1 MKNAETN
8 SKNYG
13 IICIIL
19 SALSFACMNLFVK
32 LAGDIPSFEK
42 CFFRNIIAFFFAL
55 AIIIKKKEKLNINKN
70 TIFPLIMRALG
81 GTMGLLC
88 NFFAIDHL
96 VIADASMLNK
106 LSPFFVL
113 IFSYL
118 ILKEKVKLYQ
128 WICIAVAFMGSL
140 FVIKPSG
147 ELLHNPASIVGI
159 LGGVGAG
166 FAYAFVRIAGKRGV
180 KGPVIIAFFSGFST
194 LVTIPIMLMDF
205 KPLGVTNLVFLLLA
219 GLAATGGQ
227 FGITAAYTFAPA
239 REVSI
244 YDYSQVIFATIL
256 GVLFLSE
263 VPDMYSFIGY
273 AVIIAASLVMFI
285 LNNGKKISIDKE

>member
-1 MKNAETN
+1 M
-8 SKNYG
+8 
-13 IICIIL
+13 
-19 SALSFACMNLFVK
+19 
-32 LAGDIPSFEK
+32 
-42 CFFRNIIAFFFAL
+42 
-55 AIIIKKKEKLNINKN
+55 
-70 TIFPLIMRALG
+70 
-81 GTMGLLC
+81 
-88 NFFAIDHL
+88 
-96 VIADASMLNK
+96 
-106 LSPFFVL
+106 
-113 IFSYL
+113 
-118 ILKEKVKLYQ
+118 YQ

-194 LVTIPIMLMDF
+194 LVTIPLMLMDF

-256 GVLFLSE
+256 GMIFLSE
-263 VPDMYSFIGY
+263 IPDIYSFIGY
-273 AVIIAASLVMFI
+273 AVIITASLVMFI

>member
-1 MKNAETN
+1 MKNVETKN
-8 SKNYG
+8 KNYG

-19 SALSFACMNLFVK
+19 SAFSFACMNLFVK

-42 CFFRNIIAFFFAL
+42 SFFRNIIALVFAVS
-55 AIIIKKKEKLNINKN
+55 IIIRKKEKLNINKT
-70 TIFPLIMRALG
+70 TIFPLIMRATG
-81 GTMGLLC
+81 GTIGILC
-88 NFFAIDHL
+88 NFYAIDHL

-113 IFSYL
+113 IFSYV

-128 WICIAVAFMGSL
+128 WICILVAFLGSL
-140 FVIKPSG
+140 FVIKPSADIW
-147 ELLHNPASIVGI
+147 HNPAALVGI
-159 LGGVGAG
+159 LGGIGAG
-166 FAYAFVRIAGKRGV
+166 FAYSFVRIAGNRGV
-180 KGPVIIAFFSGFST
+180 KGPVIVAFFSAFSSIVT
-194 LVTIPIMLMDF
+194 LPLMLMNF
-205 KPLGVTNLVFLLLA
+205 KPLGWSNLLFLLLA

-244 YDYSQVIFATIL
+244 YDYSQIIFATIL

-263 VPDMYSFIGY
+263 VPDLYSFIGY
-273 AVIIAASLVMFI
+273 AIIIAASFTMFM
-285 LNNGKKISIDKE
+285 LNNRKNNRGD

>member
-1 MKNAETN
+1 MRNAEIN

-19 SALSFACMNLFVK
+19 SAFSFACMNLFIK
-32 LAGDIPSFEK
+32 LAGDIPTFEK

-70 TIFPLIMRALG
+70 TIFPLVMRAVG

-88 NFFAIDHL
+88 NFYAIDHL
-96 VIADASMLNK
+96 LIADASMINK

-128 WICIAVAFMGSL
+128 WICIAIAFIGSL

-147 ELLHNPASIVGI
+147 ELLHNPASLVGI
-159 LGGVGAG
+159 LGGIGAG

-194 LVTIPIMLMDF
+194 LVTIPLMLMDF
-205 KPLGVTNLVFLLLA
+205 KPLGVSNLVFLLLA

-263 VPDMYSFIGY
+263 IPDMYSFIGY

-285 LNNGKKISIDKE
+285 LNNRKKISTDKE

>member
-88 NFFAIDHL
+88 NFYAIDHL